1 MLTHCLRK
9 SFLINAWFP
18 FMFQKLKQTKNR
30 MSNAFGGG
38 TVIYMCCT
46 FTGQAVSNP
55 SMFSLIRQDLAFIT
69 ENGMN

>member
-1 MLTHCLRK
+1 
-9 SFLINAWFP
+9 
-18 FMFQKLKQTKNR
+18 MFQKLKQTKNR